1 MKYWITVVDDDSLNR
16 MKAER
21 ILSFNGYKVN
31 CLASGEELLSF
42 LKESR
47 RNRPD
52 LILLDVH
59 TEDQKRKEHTG
70 YIPYCR

>member
-42 LKESR
+42 QEKQTRSY
-47 RNRPD
+47 PA
-52 LILLDVH
+52 
-59 TEDQKRKEHTG
+59 
-70 YIPYCR
+70 